1 MAEIY
6 SMTQGHNFWNETL
19 SLAEKCSWRA
29 GPKLAEKMKNND
41 FNQWERVFAARVD
54 GKAAGFCTLAKR
66 DELPSRYEYTP
77 FIGFIFVD
85 EQYRGQRLSEK
96 MIKSAAS
103 YANALGY
110 EKVYILSGEI
120 GLYEKYGFTKLGD
133 YETTY
138 GSIDRLFV
146 KSTLV

>member
-1 MAEIY
+1 MVEIY
-6 SMTQGHNFWNETL
+6 SMTQGHNFWNETI

-41 FNQWERVFAARVD
+41 FNQWERVFAACVD

-77 FIGFIFVD
+77 FIGFVFVD

-146 KSTLV
+146 KSTSV